1 MEALKT
7 VVFDGLPI
15 SFVPWQVLYVMALFA
30 VLAFVLNRMLL
41 RPIQAVLDER
51 KRRIDEG
58 RGAADDSSER
68 IAERERTIIEKLA
81 RARSEAVARLDAAK
95 KEAETVRMGEVEAAR
110 EEADGRLEKAAKALA
125 TSAAEAGKSLESE
138 AELFSRRIASRLLGR
153 EVA

>member
-15 SFVPWQVLYVMALFA
+15 SFVPWQVLYVMVLFA
-30 VLAFVLNRMLL
+30 VLAFVLNRTLL
-41 RPIQAVLDER
+41 RPVQAVLDER

-58 RGAADDSSER
+58 RGAADDFSER
-68 IAERERTIIEKLA
+68 IVERERAIVEKLT

-95 KEAETVRMGEVEAAR
+95 KEAEGVRSSEVAAAR
-110 EEADGRLEKAAKALA
+110 EKADGRIEKATESLQA
-125 TSAAEAGKSLESE
+125 SAAEAGKALE
-138 AELFSRRIASRLLGR
+138 AEAEHFGRRIASRLLGR